1 MFNHIYSK
9 KPGKHDE
16 YFRNIT
22 LTGFIVVNIQISQT
36 EKIIFFS
43 QTGLQYDAMMQPKN
57 KKKRPR
63 LWVKENTFNKVLSY
77 FQAFTLHVSCSQK
90 K

>member
-9 KPGKHDE
+9 KQGKHDE

-36 EKIIFFS
+36 EKIFFLAR
-43 QTGLQYDAMMQPKN
+43 QACNMMQWCSPKE
-57 KKKRPR
+57 
-63 LWVKENTFNKVLSY
+63 KEKAKIVGQRKY
-77 FQAFTLHVSCSQK
+77 I
-90 K
+90 

>member
-9 KPGKHDE
+9 KQGKHYE

-36 EKIIFFS
+36 EKIIFLARHS
-43 QTGLQYDAMMQPKN
+43 CNMMQ
-57 KKKRPR
+57 
-63 LWVKENTFNKVLSY
+63 
-77 FQAFTLHVSCSQK
+77 
-90 K
+90 